1 MKTNGNQRIREKWK
15 KYRNKELREGDR
27 NEREVEGKRE
37 RERVKTRLH
46 VIGRPGAYS
55 LAIGFSLWKPLPIL
69 YEIIDLTGYHEIH
82 LERIVFLTAR

>member
-1 MKTNGNQRIREKWK
+1 METREFERNGRSIEIKSFERETEMREKW
-15 KYRNKELREGDR
+15 RGKE
-27 NEREVEGKRE
+27 RE